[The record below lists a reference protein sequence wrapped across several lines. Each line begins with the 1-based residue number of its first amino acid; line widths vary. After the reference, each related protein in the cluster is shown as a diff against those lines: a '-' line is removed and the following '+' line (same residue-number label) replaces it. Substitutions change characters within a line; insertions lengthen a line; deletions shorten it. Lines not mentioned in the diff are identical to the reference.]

1 MFGGETALKKIAVLS
16 GGEKSRVMLGKI
28 LVTPVNLLLLDEPTN
43 HLDMESCDALLE
55 AIDSF
60 DGTVIMVT
68 HNELFLHAL
77 AERLIVFH
85 HNGVSMF
92 DGGYQRFLDKNG
104 WEAEAPETVKLL
116 ESPSMDRPSSK
127 KMRKLRSEII
137 TRRSKSLKPMET
149 RLSAI
154 ETEIEHQEAKIANFS
169 DAMMAATQE
178 NDGPR
183 IVKLS
188 QEIHH
193 SQQLIECLF
202 GELET
207 LTTSHEAGKKLF
219 DQQLAEIETI

>member
-1 MFGGETALKKIAVLS
+1 
-16 GGEKSRVMLGKI
+16 
-28 LVTPVNLLLLDEPTN
+28 
-43 HLDMESCDALLE
+43 
-55 AIDSF
+55 
-60 DGTVIMVT
+60 
-68 HNELFLHAL
+68 
-77 AERLIVFH
+77 
-85 HNGVSMF
+85 
-92 DGGYQRFLDKNG
+92 
-104 WEAEAPETVKLL
+104 
-116 ESPSMDRPSSK
+116 MDRPSSK
-127 KMRKLRSEII
+127 TMRKLRSEII

-154 ETEIEHQEAKIANFS
+154 ETEIEHHETQIANFS

-178 NDGPR
+178 NDGSR